1 MDHNNNIK
9 DVYSEEEYM
18 GDNDDIT
25 DEPGVDLG
33 PEVKGCFF
41 FCMFYI
47 FQRLMWVKVTKIN
60 PSILYFSKKPIV

>member
-18 GDNDDIT
+18 DDNDDIA
-25 DEPGVDLG
+25 DEPKVDLG
-33 PEVKGCFF
+33 PGVKGWFF
-41 FCMFYI
+41 FACFT
-47 FQRLMWVKVTKIN
+47 FFKGLMWGKVTKIN